1 MPIRNRVFSI
11 VLRAVLSG
19 VFAVAGI
26 EKWHA
31 AREFVEQIANY
42 QFYPEW
48 APYVALLLP
57 PFEITACCAVVF
69 LPRAWRQAGA
79 LLMLAMLLMFT
90 AAMARAWSLGINIEC
105 GCFGKGS
112 PNIGPL
118 SFARNGA
125 LILAVLTLLWVDRDF
140 LPSLNPSPLGRDFKP
155 PNPPSLGGI

>member
-1 MPIRNRVFSI
+1 MPIGNRALSI
-11 VLRAVLSG
+11 VLRVVLSG
-19 VFAVAGI
+19 IFAYAGV

-57 PFEITACCAVVF
+57 PFEITACCAVLF

-79 LLMLAMLLMFT
+79 WLMLAMLLMFT
-90 AAMARAWSLGINIEC
+90 TAMARAWSLGINIEC

-112 PNIGPL
+112 PNIGPM
-118 SFARNGA
+118 SFARNGV
-125 LILAVLTLLWVDRDF
+125 LILAVLALIWVDRETIR
-140 LPSLNPSPLGRDFKP
+140 SHR
-155 PNPPSLGGI
+155 